1 MTTVDLVIPI
11 HESPAIEH
19 PLKESAHLP
28 RAVKSRGPVIP
39 RTRKALLFCSLL
51 VNAVFLSTG
60 TGTCLA
66 SGTEAAHP
74 IGQSLA
80 VWTIIPFAGILLSIA
95 LCPLLTPHFW
105 HRHFGKASAFW
116 ALLFALPFLYV
127 YRGLAFYEILHI
139 FLIDYIPFIILLW
152 GLFTISG
159 GIVLKGSLRGTPTV
173 NTVMLLIGTLLA
185 SWVGT
190 TGASMVMIRPVLR
203 ANKYRVKKAHII
215 CFFIFLVANIGGSL
229 TPLGDPPLFLGFL
242 HNVPFF
248 WVTTHLL
255 PEMLAASLILLSLFY
270 VIDLHY
276 FRKEEQQEE
285 ESLLPPSNA
294 GKSAA
299 FGIEGI
305 HNFALLAGVVGIIL
319 VSGYWRPGHISILG
333 VDVHLQNLLRDGVI
347 IVLGL
352 LSLYSTPKRLRE
364 ANEFSWFPIME
375 VAKLFAGIFVTIIPA
390 LAILK
395 AGTHGAL
402 AALITSVETPAHYF
416 WASGILS
423 SFLDNA
429 PTYLTFFNMALGKIG
444 ISEAAVPAA
453 LATGTAATNPVFI
466 SYLQA
471 VSAGAVFMGANTYI
485 GNAPNFMVKSI
496 AEEAGVNMPSF
507 FGYMFKYSLPIL
519 IPVFILT
526 TFLFF

>member
-1 MTTVDLVIPI
+1 MTADLVIPI
-11 HESPAIEH
+11 RESPAPERPFKE
-19 PLKESAHLP
+19 PLHLP
-28 RAVKSRGPVIP
+28 RTVKRRDSPIP
-39 RTRKALLFCSLL
+39 RARRTLLIASFLANAL
-51 VNAVFLSTG
+51 FLG
-60 TGTCLA
+60 AGAGTCLA
-66 SGTEAAHP
+66 VGKLEAEAHA
-74 IGQSLA
+74 IGPALSI
-80 VWTIIPFAGILLSIA
+80 WTIIPFAGILLSIA

-105 HRHFGKASAFW
+105 HRHFGKVSAFW

-127 YRGLAFYEILHI
+127 YRGLASYVILHI

-159 GIVLKGSLRGTPTV
+159 GIVLKGSLKGTPGV

-190 TGASMVMIRPVLR
+190 TGASMIMIRPVLR
-203 ANKYRVKKAHII
+203 ANKHRVKKAHVM

-255 PEMLAASLILLSLFY
+255 PHMLAASLFLLALFY
-270 VIDLHY
+270 FIDRHY
-276 FRKEEQQEE
+276 FRKEER
-285 ESLLPPSNA
+285 ESLLPPA
-294 GKSAA
+294 TDEKIEKL
-299 FGIEGI
+299 GIEGV
-305 HNFALLAGVVGIIL
+305 HNFALLVGVVAVIL
-319 VSGYWRPGHISILG
+319 VSGYWRPGHVSILG
-333 VDVHLQNLLRDGVI
+333 VEVELQNLLRDGMI
-347 IVLGL
+347 ILLGL
-352 LSLYSTPKRLRE
+352 LSLFSTPKRLRQ
-364 ANEFSWFPIME
+364 ANEFSWFPILE
-375 VAKLFAGIFVTIIPA
+375 VAKLFAAIFMTIIPA

-402 AALITSVETPAHYF
+402 AALITAVETPAHYF

-429 PTYLTFFNMALGKIG
+429 PTYLTFFNMALGKLG
-444 ISEAAVPAA
+444 LAEAAVPAA
-453 LATGTAATNPVFI
+453 LAAGTAAANPVFTG
-466 SYLQA
+466 YLQA
-471 VSAGAVFMGANTYI
+471 ISAGAVFMGANTYI

-507 FGYMFKYSLPIL
+507 FGYMFKYSIPIL
-519 IPVFILT
+519 IPIFILI
-526 TFLFF
+526 TFIFFL